1 MQYPTS
7 VEENKRYRAHVLMT
21 AKDNPVLQ
29 EILREKSRRDILFFV
44 NTFCWTYNPRV
55 TPTIIPFVTY
65 PFQDDTLLSL
75 VSAIENGTEVAI
87 EKSRD
92 MGASWMMVVLQVWGL
107 LNGYSSLYGSYK
119 EDYVDSKGD
128 MDSHFE
134 RIRYVLEKLPKWFM
148 PSDISQTYMN
158 ISSKTLGGDISGD
171 SGQNFGTG
179 GRRRFVIMDEFAL
192 WQFDKK
198 AFRKTKDIT
207 NCRIF
212 LGTPEGKFNVYGQV
226 MTNGEDYKHL
236 SIERIRLHWTLHPLK
251 DEAWYE
257 EEKKK
262 RTKLDV
268 AKELDISY
276 EESVTGAVYPEFQER
291 VTIKS
296 VPYDP
301 LLPLYT
307 SWDFGRDMNAIIW
320 WQKDFHTNRLKI
332 IDCYQK
338 KNVPIEFMVSFIYG
352 KPVVDSATG
361 QHFVYDHKEQELM
374 KRHKPWESSYVR
386 HYGDPYNADAI
397 QTNTRSS
404 IRMILRGHGV
414 EITTNTDTS
423 LENRIRKTHLA
434 LPRIDID
441 EACIDVIQAMIQSRY
456 PDDTKG
462 MTREK
467 TKPIHDFYS
476 HLRTCFEYFI
486 DNEPLETSQIN
497 KPLTYGISNQKIQ
510 VTTSE
515 IEEAIQSLNS
525 GYGKRN
531 IG

>member
-1 MQYPTS
+1 MQYPKAIDD
-7 VEENKRYRAHVLMT
+7 NKRHRANVLLR
-21 AKDNPVLQ
+21 AKDNRAAQ
-29 EILREKSRRDILFFV
+29 ELLIEKSKRDILFFV

-55 TPTIIPFVTY
+55 TPTIIPFITY
-65 PFQDDTLLSL
+65 KFQDETLLDL
-75 VSAIENGTEVAI
+75 VDAIQNGKEIAI

-148 PSDISQTYMN
+148 PDDISSTYMN

-192 WQFDKK
+192 WNFDKK

-212 LGTPEGKFNVYGQV
+212 LGTPEGKFNVYGQI
-226 MTNGEDYKHL
+226 MTNGEEYKHL
-236 SIERIRLHWTLHPLK
+236 NIKKIRLHWTLHPLK

-291 VTIKS
+291 VTIGS
-296 VPYDP
+296 VPYNP
-301 LLPLYT
+301 QLPVYT

-320 WQKDFHTNRLKI
+320 WQKDFHNNKLHI

-338 KNVPIEFMVSFIYG
+338 RNVPIEFMASFIYG
-352 KPVVDSATG
+352 KPVLDEATKEY
-361 QHFVYDHKEQELM
+361 FVYDAKEQELM
-374 KRHKPWESSYVR
+374 RRHKEWQNNYAR
-386 HYGDPYNADAI
+386 HYGDPYNADAV
-397 QTNTRSS
+397 QTNARSS
-404 IRMILRGHGV
+404 IRSILSQYNIS
-414 EITTNTDTS
+414 ITTNTNTS

-434 LPRIDID
+434 LPRIHID
-441 EACIDVIQAMIQSRY
+441 SSCEDVMQAMIQSRY

-467 TKPIHDFYS
+467 TKPIHDLFS
-476 HLRTCFEYFI
+476 HLRTAFEYFI
-486 DNEPLETSQIN
+486 DNEPQQAAQIN
-497 KPLTYGISNQKIQ
+497 KPLTYGISGQKIQ
-510 VTTSE
+510 STNSE
-515 IEEAIQSLNS
+515 IEDAIQSLNS
-525 GYGKRN
+525 HYGPRYL
-531 IG
+531 